1 VTTLSPCIAVC
12 IIDPGTGWCR
22 GCFRTIRE
30 IALWLDMSEAERRE
44 VVAALPGR
52 RQAAGDRPAS

>member
-12 IIDPGTGWCR
+12 IMDPGTGWCR

-30 IALWLDMSEAERRE
+30 IAGWLDMSEAERRA
-44 VVAALPGR
+44 VVEALPAR
-52 RQAAGDRPAS
+52 REAAGEPRRA